1 MSKDYESKF
10 LAVSNQKTVLMKLS
24 VERLI
29 ACGVVVGEC
38 TCGASMLRL
47 AEMALSSTCNIFLNN
62 YSKNAADKRSSG
74 KQKGKR
80 KLSTLTK

>member
-1 MSKDYESKF
+1 M
-10 LAVSNQKTVLMKLS
+10 AASNQKAILMNLS

-29 ACGVVVGEC
+29 ACGVVIGEC
-38 TCGASMLRL
+38 TCGTSMLSL
-47 AEMALSSTCNIFLNN
+47 AEMSLSSTCNMLLNN
-62 YSKNAADKRSSG
+62 YCKRAADKRSSG